1 MKEKILILFCILG
14 MMSCTEE
21 EEHALV
27 ISWACKIN
35 LRLQSLDGIDLLN
48 RKNEGHYRDSEIEI
62 PETGS
67 TASVKHSFDYYYL
80 TLHLN
85 YPTPYMSRGELY
97 HEEMITK
104 LRFGDNE
111 PDIIKAL
118 YKLEYH
124 KSDNEEILGGGSG
137 YIVTLQQAWFNGVEV
152 YEIQAA
158 ENKDWEYP
166 IVVKTPNTRQR
177 IP

>member
-27 ISWACKIN
+27 ISWACKIS
-35 LRLQSLDGIDLLN
+35 LRLQSPDGIDLLN
-48 RKNEGHYRDSEIEI
+48 HKNEGHYRDSEIKI

-67 TASVKHSFDYYYL
+67 TASVKQSLDYYYL
-80 TLHLN
+80 TLKLN
-85 YPTPYMSRGELY
+85 NPKPDINKGELY
-97 HEEMITK
+97 DEEVTTK
-104 LRFGDNE
+104 LNFGNNE
-111 PDIIKAL
+111 PDTIKAL
-118 YKLEYH
+118 YEIKYRKGSNEKL
-124 KSDNEEILGGGSG
+124 NATASG
-137 YIVTLQQAWFNGVEV
+137 FNVILQQAWFNGVEV

-166 IVVKTPNTRQR
+166 IVVKEPQKRE
-177 IP
+177 